1 MNNFEHDERDFYIH
15 PDDIAETNPSHIKK
29 NISKCKR
36 KILLCILIGLSVL
49 AISTV
54 ISLAHFEAIQPSIEA
69 ITACYIILMAIS
81 LILAVNISQSIKTNT
96 KLFLLGGMFLSAVF
110 IGMSH
115 LNTLNIV
122 SMEFLIGLEA
132 IVATALIINTLLNIS
147 SLAVISTKEY
157 KHYSEIK
164 MTLRSNKNIR
174 QPSYN
179 INTDYMEKNTTY
191 N

>member
-1 MNNFEHDERDFYIH
+1 M
-15 PDDIAETNPSHIKK
+15 
-29 NISKCKR
+29 
-36 KILLCILIGLSVL
+36 V
-49 AISTV
+49 
-54 ISLAHFEAIQPSIEA
+54 
-69 ITACYIILMAIS
+69 IS

-132 IVATALIINTLLNIS
+132 IVAAALIINTLLNIS

-179 INTDYMEKNTTY
+179 INVTGDMEKNTQY